1 MDGGSVIGHQS
12 LFDARM
18 QGYQPADVWLCCVP
32 EGVAYGSF
40 THPEGQLGR
49 MTNGRWVGL
58 PEIDIHDGENAALLD
73 LRVVVGLVVHIL
85 APNRRR
91 ALQLM
96 RRVSECD
103 PAKIIASG
111 SWGLIVWHPSQ
122 ETQEY
127 PA

>member
-1 MDGGSVIGHQS
+1 MIGHQS

-18 QGYQPADVWLCCVP
+18 AGFQPADVWVSCVP
-32 EGVAYGSF
+32 EGVEYGSF
-40 THPEGQLGR
+40 THPDAQIGR

-58 PEIDIHDGENAALLD
+58 PEIHVHDGENAAALD

-85 APNRRR
+85 APSRRR

-96 RRVSECD
+96 RRVSECS
-103 PAKIIASG
+103 PAKVIASG
-111 SWGLIVWHPSQ
+111 PWGLIIWQPAH

>member
-1 MDGGSVIGHQS
+1 MIGHQS

-18 QGYQPADVWLCCVP
+18 AGFQPADVWVSCVP
-32 EGVAYGSF
+32 EGVECGSF
-40 THPEGQLGR
+40 THPDAQIGR

-58 PEIDIHDGENAALLD
+58 PEIHIYDGENAALLD
-73 LRVVVGLVVHIL
+73 LRVVAGLTVHIL

-96 RRVSECD
+96 RQVSDCS
-103 PAKIIASG
+103 PAKVIASG
-111 SWGLIVWHPSQ
+111 PWGLIVWHPAQ
-122 ETQEY
+122 ETEEY

>member
-12 LFDARM
+12 LIAARM
-18 QGYQPADVWLCCVP
+18 SGFQPADVWLTCVSSEP
-32 EGVAYGSF
+32 AYGSF
-40 THPEGQLGR
+40 THPEAQLGR
-49 MTNGRWVGL
+49 MVNGRWVGF
-58 PEIDIHDGENAALLD
+58 PEIHVRDDENAMALD
-73 LRVVVGLVVHIL
+73 LRVCVGLVVHVM
-85 APNRRR
+85 APSRRR

-111 SWGLIVWHPSQ
+111 PWGLVIWHPAQ
-122 ETQEY
+122 ETQEF

>member
-18 QGYQPADVWLCCVP
+18 KGFQPADVWVSCVP
-32 EGVAYGSF
+32 EGMTYGSF
-40 THPEGQLGR
+40 THPDAQIGR

-58 PEIDIHDGENAALLD
+58 PEIHIHDGENAALLD

-96 RRVSECD
+96 RRVSECS
-103 PAKIIASG
+103 PAKVIASG
-111 SWGLIVWHPSQ
+111 PWGLIIWQPAQ
-122 ETQEY
+122 DIQEY

>member
-1 MDGGSVIGHQS
+1 
-12 LFDARM
+12 M
-18 QGYQPADVWLCCVP
+18 QGYQPADVWVSCVP
-32 EGVAYGSF
+32 EDQAYGSF
-40 THPEGQLGR
+40 THPEAQLGR

-58 PEIDIHDGENAALLD
+58 PEIHIRDDENAAALD

-96 RRVSECD
+96 RRVSECS
-103 PAKIIASG
+103 PAKVIASG
-111 SWGLIVWHPSQ
+111 PWGLIIWQPAQ

-127 PA
+127 LA

>member
-18 QGYQPADVWLCCVP
+18 QGYQPADVWVSCVP
-32 EGVAYGSF
+32 EGVTYGSF
-40 THPEGQLGR
+40 THPEAQLGR
-49 MTNGRWVGL
+49 MTNGRWVGQ
-58 PEIDIHDGENAALLD
+58 PEIHIRDDENAAALD
-73 LRVVVGLVVHIL
+73 LRVCVGLVVHVM
-85 APNRRR
+85 APTRRR

-103 PAKIIASG
+103 PAKVIASG
-111 SWGLIVWHPSQ
+111 PWGLIIWQPAQ
-122 ETQEY
+122 ETQEF